1 PRGVR
6 IRVWEGDSAEEDDLT
21 RLSINTARF
30 VVCLSQAEDPRMADA
45 QVLETLLSLLSLDAD
60 DQVTGTVIAELRTS
74 DGQNVV
80 NELDH
85 TSDEDVLGVQSAH
98 AVHKVIAFNALRPG
112 VGEALIEL
120 ISFEGNNFFF
130 ENVDTTLIGMTF
142 GELQHHFPLCVLCGV
157 HSSKAK
163 GAMST
168 EVLIAP
174 SALRKVQP
182 GDRLLLIA
190 MDRRAI
196 EDAGAEGKSTGCLP
210 FNERAVVA
218 SGSSPAAKNTGRRD
232 SVQAATAVRVRDIKQ
247 QPWLRQTVLIIGWR
261 SAREMADLVRV
272 LLKMLLPGSEIH
284 FLSAVDES
292 VREAALRE
300 EMGFIT
306 ALTDLAGGV
315 SSVSIV
321 HHTGSPLASGAIE
334 LLPLRIAAVAIVI
347 ADPGSLTL
355 VEDKDLY
362 VKGAAR
368 LRDARVFHITT
379 LLRKAAPLMRIVP
392 MYEDILTY
400 RLLRRKDVFIE
411 SGTGVNAVLHRNSLE
426 TGLIAMQADDPTIV
440 FVLSQL
446 LTLDDA
452 SGQKIFSVPMDSA
465 WADLEMGKLEGA
477 AAQLAFRDVANRVQA
492 FNGHVLIGYY
502 DSRMGKVVLNPPGK
516 KTRKREWLPTDELVL
531 LRASVARARV

>member
-1 PRGVR
+1 MGNSISRYEMLRTVELTFRRRNPPKPRGVR

-30 VVCLSQAEDPRMADA
+30 VVCLSEAEDPRMADA

-112 VGEALIEL
+112 VGEALIELISFEGNNFFFENLDPSWVGEL

-426 TGLIAMQADDPTIV
+426 TGLIAMQADDPT
-440 FVLSQL
+440 
-446 LTLDDA
+446 
-452 SGQKIFSVPMDSA
+452 
-465 WADLEMGKLEGA
+465 
-477 AAQLAFRDVANRVQA
+477 
-492 FNGHVLIGYY
+492 
-502 DSRMGKVVLNPPGK
+502 
-516 KTRKREWLPTDELVL
+516 
-531 LRASVARARV
+531 